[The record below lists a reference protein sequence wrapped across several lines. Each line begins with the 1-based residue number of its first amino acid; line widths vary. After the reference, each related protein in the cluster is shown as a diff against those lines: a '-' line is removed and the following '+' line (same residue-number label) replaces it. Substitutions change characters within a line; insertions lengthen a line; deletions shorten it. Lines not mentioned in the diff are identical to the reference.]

1 MSDWTPDT
9 WGEVVA
15 VLAVLTAVVKILDW
29 RIRQHIDN
37 RLTDVRDL
45 LKADIEKATRPIS
58 PGYRNGGESLADLAH
73 EIRRLRDH
81 LGIEAQ

>member
-9 WGEVVA
+9 WGEIVA
-15 VLAVLTAVVKILDW
+15 ILAVVTGALKLLDW
-29 RIRQHIDN
+29 RIRGHIDN
-37 RLTDVRDL
+37 RLLDVRDQL
-45 LKADIEKATRPIS
+45 RKDIEKATRPIS

-81 LGIEAQ
+81 LGIGEP